1 MNSMKKT
8 VMASIVLM
16 HLALLVIF
24 IGCIATAQRPGF
36 EVFYFLAG
44 VLCMPVFDSLRDLLK
59 AIKQSIRSS

>member
-1 MNSMKKT
+1 MNSIQKNI
-8 VMASIVLM
+8 MASIVLM

-59 AIKQSIRSS
+59 AIKQSVRSS